1 MEISQLLNYLLGS
14 TTLAS
19 IYIAWKSRKSE
30 IKKAEANALETIQLV
45 YDKFAKDTDERIDR
59 LTREIS
65 SLRKENE
72 ELKNNQKEI
81 LKELS
86 DYKKKCDRCKN
97 YPTQTN

>member
-1 MEISQLLNYLLGS
+1 MELSNILNYLLGS

-59 LTREIS
+59 LTREITH
-65 SLRKENE
+65 LRTENQ
-72 ELKNNQKEI
+72 ELKRNQHEI
-81 LKELS
+81 LKDLNE
-86 DYKKKCDRCKN
+86 YKQKCHSCKIK
-97 YPTQTN
+97 TTT

>member
-1 MEISQLLNYLLGS
+1 MEISNLLNYLLGS

-59 LTREIS
+59 LTKEIT
-65 SLRKENE
+65 SLREENT
-72 ELKNNQKEI
+72 LLRNTQEI
-81 LKELS
+81 IIKELNV
-86 DYKKKCDRCKN
+86 YKKKCESCRKIN
-97 YPTQTN
+97 E